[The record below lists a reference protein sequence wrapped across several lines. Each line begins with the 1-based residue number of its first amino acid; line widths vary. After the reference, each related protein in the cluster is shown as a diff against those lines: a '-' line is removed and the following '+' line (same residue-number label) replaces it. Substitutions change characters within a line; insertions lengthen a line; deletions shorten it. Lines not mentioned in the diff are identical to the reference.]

1 MKNPI
6 FIFLFLIIGLQLTA
20 QQSTVI
26 RDTTYFCRLYN
37 AGSARTMT
45 KDSVIAAPVKEIP
58 KSFADTLR
66 KYDWLLL
73 QNVDRSGH
81 MNNFFGFPPC
91 VRCYYNVMRIDTGV
105 TNHLLTLQP
114 DYTLQHD
121 VQLSEGHFNG
131 TTTRNDTNLL
141 LMQVYRKNT
150 WTGMDYRQFEMKRI
164 VSYTSGV
171 LVVDQLDYTQ
181 AWHPIVIRSVYLQI
195 GKIP

>member
-1 MKNPI
+1 MKNPG
-6 FIFLFLIIGLQLTA
+6 FIFLFLFIGLQLSA

-26 RDTTYFCRLYN
+26 HDTTYFRRLYN
-37 AGSARTMT
+37 AGSLRTMT
-45 KDSVIAAPVKEIP
+45 KDSVIAAPVKEMP

-81 MNNFFGFPPC
+81 MNNFFGFQPC

-114 DYTLQHD
+114 DYTLLHD

-150 WTGMDYRQFEMKRI
+150 WSGMDYRQFEMKRI
-164 VSYTSGV
+164 VSYTNGV
-171 LVVDQLDYTQ
+171 LIVDQLDYTQ
-181 AWHPIVIRSVYLQI
+181 AWHPIIFRSVYLRI
-195 GKIP
+195 DRIP

>member
-6 FIFLFLIIGLQLTA
+6 FIFLFLLIGLQLTA
-20 QQSTVI
+20 QQSSVI
-26 RDTTYFCRLYN
+26 RDTTYFRRLYN
-37 AGSARTMT
+37 AGSSRSMT

-105 TNHLLTLQP
+105 TNQLLTLQP
-114 DYTLQHD
+114 DYTVQHD

-141 LMQVYRKNT
+141 LMQVYRKNA
-150 WTGMDYRQFEMKRI
+150 WSGMDYRQFEMKRI
-164 VSYTSGV
+164 VSYTNGI
-171 LVVDQLDYTQ
+171 LIVDQLDYTQ
-181 AWHPIVIRSVYLQI
+181 AWHPIIFRSVYLRI
-195 GKIP
+195 DRIP